1 MDKSRALSTS
11 DSRGAEAT
19 EAGAGF
25 VAAKLETASAKDLF
39 RQESEVV
46 TVLARDSVP
55 THFTNR
61 NEKPSISGLTGSF
74 SF

>member
-1 MDKSRALSTS
+1 MDQNRALSS
-11 DSRGAEAT
+11 PDSRGAEAT

-39 RQESEVV
+39 RQESEVG
-46 TVLARDSVP
+46 TVLAGDSVP

-61 NEKPSISGLTGSF
+61 NEKPSISGLTESF
-74 SF
+74 SL